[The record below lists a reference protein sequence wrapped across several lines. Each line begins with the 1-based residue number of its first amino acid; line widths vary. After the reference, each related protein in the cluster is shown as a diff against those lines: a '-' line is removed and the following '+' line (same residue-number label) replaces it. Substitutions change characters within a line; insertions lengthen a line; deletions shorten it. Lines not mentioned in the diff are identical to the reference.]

1 MHPDEV
7 GEQTS
12 HALHR
17 GNANLKCV
25 PSACRYLRRL
35 SLILAAGFLVMGCSA
50 QDQVQGSPTQSA
62 KPAGQLNV
70 NWFYGSYV
78 PKEVALMPLDGRQRF
93 KLYLRQTYTTPGIYI
108 KTALF
113 AIHDQ
118 ISDSNPEWGDDFE
131 GFAKRLGNRQV
142 QFIIQ
147 NSISSLGN
155 GILTFGSPATTAV
168 NAMAFGRALA
178 CDHQKFCDL
187 QTEPRYLYG
196 HRSCRISVPSVRP
209 QSRPPGNP
217 TIPNG
222 RYEGTR
228 QQSRRFL
235 LGRAYN
241 WIGEFAPKM
250 EGFSRKRR
258 SKYSRKSYG
267 LCRGPQTKCR
277 GPK

>member
-1 MHPDEV
+1 MHPDEIR
-7 GEQTS
+7 EQTS
-12 HALHR
+12 NALHR
-17 GNANLKCV
+17 GNANLKYV
-25 PSACRYLRRL
+25 PSAYRSLRWFL
-35 SLILAAGFLVMGCSA
+35 FILATGFLAMDCSA
-50 QDQVQGSPTQSA
+50 QDQVQGSSPSVA

-78 PKEVALMPLDGRQRF
+78 PKEVALMPLDGHQRF

-118 ISDSNPEWGDDFE
+118 ISDSNPEWGDDFQ
-131 GFAKRLGNRQV
+131 GFAKRLANRQV

-155 GILTFGSPATTAV
+155 GVLGW
-168 NAMAFGRALA
+168 
-178 CDHQKFCDL
+178 
-187 QTEPRYLYG
+187 EPRYNRCQCNGFWPRTRHAIVRNFVTYDQTE
-196 HRSCRISVPSVRP
+196 ISLRP
-209 QSRPPGNP
+209 QIMPYVGAFGAASIASAWQPNNP
-217 TIPNG
+217 KC

-235 LGRAYN
+235 LGQASTGSASLLLRS
-241 WIGEFAPKM
+241 

-258 SKYSRKSYG
+258 SE
-267 LCRGPQTKCR
+267 
-277 GPK
+277 

>member
-12 HALHR
+12 RALHR

-155 GILTFGSPATTAV
+155 GILGW
-168 NAMAFGRALA
+168 
-178 CDHQKFCDL
+178 
-187 QTEPRYLYG
+187 EPRYNRCQCNGFWPRTRHAIIRNFVTYN
-196 HRSCRISVPSVRP
+196 RTEISLRP
-209 QSRPPGNP
+209 QIMPYLGAFGAASIATTWEPNNP
-217 TIPNG
+217 KWQVRGYQAAITQIFIG
-222 RYEGTR
+222 SGI
-228 QQSRRFL
+228 
-235 LGRAYN
+235 N
-241 WIGEFAPKM
+241 WIGEFAPEIGRVFK
-250 EGFSRKRR
+250 K
-258 SKYSRKSYG
+258 KAK
-267 LCRGPQTKCR
+267 
-277 GPK
+277 

>member
-131 GFAKRLGNRQV
+131 GFANALGIVRCSSSSRIRFRLWATAFLV
-142 QFIIQ
+142 
-147 NSISSLGN
+147 
-155 GILTFGSPATTAV
+155 GSPATTAV

-178 CDHQKFCDL
+178 M
-187 QTEPRYLYG
+187 
-196 HRSCRISVPSVRP
+196 RSSEI
-209 QSRPPGNP
+209 
-217 TIPNG
+217 
-222 RYEGTR
+222 
-228 QQSRRFL
+228 L
-235 LGRAYN
+235 
-241 WIGEFAPKM
+241 
-250 EGFSRKRR
+250 
-258 SKYSRKSYG
+258 
-267 LCRGPQTKCR
+267 
-277 GPK
+277 

>member
-1 MHPDEV
+1 MHPDEI

-12 HALHR
+12 HALYR
-17 GNANLKCV
+17 GNANLKYE
-25 PSACRYLRRL
+25 PSACCYLRRL
-35 SLILAAGFLVMGCSA
+35 FLILATEFLVMGCSA
-50 QDQVQGSPTQSA
+50 QDQVQGSSTSSA

-70 NWFYGSYV
+70 IWFYGSYV

-155 GILTFGSPATTAV
+155 GILGW
-168 NAMAFGRALA
+168 
-178 CDHQKFCDL
+178 
-187 QTEPRYLYG
+187 EPRYNRCQCNG
-196 HRSCRISVPSVRP
+196 FWPRTRMRSSEI
-209 QSRPPGNP
+209 
-217 TIPNG
+217 
-222 RYEGTR
+222 
-228 QQSRRFL
+228 L
-235 LGRAYN
+235 
-241 WIGEFAPKM
+241 
-250 EGFSRKRR
+250 
-258 SKYSRKSYG
+258 
-267 LCRGPQTKCR
+267 
-277 GPK
+277 